1 MSSETGIGAS
11 VRRKE
16 DQRFLTGKGKYVDDI
31 NLPGQTYASFV
42 RSPHAH
48 AKIKSFDTKAA
59 MSSPGVVA
67 VFTGADVTA
76 SGLGS
81 LPCAW
86 TVKNKDGSDT
96 RVGPHPL
103 LTETAR
109 FVGDCIAVVIAETL
123 KQAISGATQLV
134 IDYEI
139 LPAVVSTGDAAK
151 PGMPQVHTEA
161 ENNIAFDWEVG
172 DKAATD
178 EAFAN
183 AHRVTKIDVVN
194 NRMIT
199 SAIEPRAAVVE
210 YDAGTERFTLYTTS
224 QNPHVARLILSAF
237 VGVAPEHKLRVVSP
251 DVGGGFGSKIC
262 VYSEES
268 TITWAARQIDRPI
281 KWTAERTESFL
292 SDTQG
297 RDHISHAELAMD
309 ENGKFLGLRVS
320 TTANLGAYP
329 MAFGVV
335 TPTYLYAI
343 LLAGQY
349 ATPAIYCEV
358 LGVYT
363 NTGYLD
369 ASRGAGRPEATFLI
383 ERIVEK
389 AAREMGI
396 DPIELRRRNLI
407 PKDAFPYQT
416 PVLHNYDSGDYEAH
430 LDKAAALA
438 DYAGFAARRE
448 EAKTRG
454 KLRGIG
460 ISAYAEACGLAPSA
474 VAGALGGGVGL
485 FEAGTVRLN
494 ATGSVTVLTGSKNTG
509 QGHETAFAQI
519 VSDKLGIPVENID
532 VVDGDTG
539 RIPFGMGTY
548 GSRSLTVGGAA
559 IAKSADKV
567 IEKGKKIAAHIMEAS
582 EADIEFDAGNFKVAG
597 TDKSMSIG
605 EIAFAAYVP
614 HNYPIETLEPGLD
627 ETTFYDP
634 TNFSFP
640 AGTHICEVEVDPDT
654 GSVEI
659 VNYTAVDDF
668 GVVVNP
674 MIVEGQVHGGVT
686 HGVGQALLEEAVYS
700 ASGQLVTGSYM
711 DYCLPRA
718 DNVPTYK
725 IDTTETPSPLN
736 PLGVKGCG
744 EAGAIAAPAA
754 VMNAVT
760 DALGTEAIDMPA
772 TPHKVWQTLKNKA
785 A

>member
-1 MSSETGIGAS
+1 MSETGIGAS
-11 VRRKE
+11 VRRIE

-31 NLPGQTYASFV
+31 NLAGQTYAYFV

-48 AKIKSFDTKAA
+48 ATIKSIDTGAA
-59 MSSPGVVA
+59 LASPGVVA

-76 SGLGS
+76 AGLGS

-86 TVKNKDGSDT
+86 TVKCKDGSDT
-96 RVGPHPL
+96 RVGPHPP

-109 FVGDCIAVVIAETL
+109 FVGDCVAVVIGETL
-123 KQAISGATQLV
+123 EQARDGADELV
-134 IDYEI
+134 IDYDV
-139 LPAVVSTGDAAK
+139 LPAVVSAVEAAK
-151 PGMPQVHTEA
+151 PGAPQVHVEA
-161 ENNIAFDWEVG
+161 ENNVAFDWEVG

-178 EAFAN
+178 DAFAN
-183 AHRVTKIDVVN
+183 AHRVTTIDLIN

-199 SAIEPRAAVVE
+199 SAIEPRAAVAD
-210 YDAGTERFTLYTTS
+210 YDSGTENFTLYTTS
-224 QNPHVARLILSAF
+224 QNPHVARLILTAF
-237 VGVAPEHKLRVVSP
+237 VGIAPEHKLRVISP

-268 TITWAARQIDRPI
+268 TTTWAARQIGRPI

-297 RDHISHAELAMD
+297 RDHASHAELAMD
-309 ENGKFLGLRVS
+309 ENGKFLGFRVS

-369 ASRGAGRPEATFLI
+369 ASRGAGRPEATFLV

-416 PVLHNYDSGDYEAH
+416 PVIHNYDSGDYEAH
-430 LDKAAALA
+430 LDKAADVA
-438 DYAGFAARRE
+438 DYAGFAARRA
-448 EAKTRG
+448 EAKKRG

-474 VAGALGGGVGL
+474 AAGALGGGVGL
-485 FEAGTVRLN
+485 YEAGTVRLN
-494 ATGSVTVLTGSKNTG
+494 ATGSVTVLTGSKSSG

-519 VSDKLGIPVENID
+519 VSDKLGIPTESID
-532 VVDGDTG
+532 VVNGDTG

-548 GSRSLTVGGAA
+548 GSRSLAVGGVA
-559 IAKSADKV
+559 IAKAADKV
-567 IEKGKKIAAHIMEAS
+567 IAKGKKIAAHIMEAA
-582 EADIEFDAGNFKVAG
+582 EADIEFDAGNFTVAG
-597 TDKSMSIG
+597 TDKAMSIG

-654 GSVEI
+654 GVVEI

-686 HGVGQALLEEAVYS
+686 YGVGQALMEEAIYG

-725 IDTTETPSPLN
+725 MDTTKTPSPLN

-760 DALGTEAIDMPA
+760 DALGTEAIEMPA

>member
-1 MSSETGIGAS
+1 MSETGIGAS

-48 AKIKSFDTKAA
+48 AKIKSVDTKAA

-448 EAKTRG
+448 EAKKRG

-640 AGTHICEVEVDPDT
+640 AGTHICEVEIDPDT

-772 TPHKVWQTLKNKA
+772 TSHKVWQTLKNKA

>member
-448 EAKTRG
+448 EAKKRG

-772 TPHKVWQTLKNKA
+772 TSHKVWQTLKNKA

>member
-48 AKIKSFDTKAA
+48 AKIKSVDTKAA

-438 DYAGFAARRE
+438 DYADFAARRE
-448 EAKTRG
+448 EAKKRG

-772 TPHKVWQTLKNKA
+772 TSHKVWQTLKNKA